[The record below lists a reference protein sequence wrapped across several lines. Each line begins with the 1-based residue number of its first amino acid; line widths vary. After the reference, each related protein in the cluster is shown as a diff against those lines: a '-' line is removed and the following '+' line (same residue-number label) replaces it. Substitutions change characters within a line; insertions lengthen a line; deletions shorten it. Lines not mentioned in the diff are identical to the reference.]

1 MYSLDDGVSSP
12 LGATFDGQGVNFAVF
27 AEHASGVDLCLFD
40 PSGRQEL
47 ATFALPRQSEGVWH
61 GYLRDAQPGLLYGYR
76 AHGPYEPSAGH
87 RYNPSKLL
95 IDPYARQLSGP
106 LAWNDALY
114 GYVVGTDGLDPPRSR
129 SDSAPFLP
137 KGVVEA
143 PFGSWE
149 DAPRRRSHWRDS
161 VIYEAHVKGFTAL
174 HPDIP
179 GPIRGTYD
187 ALGHPAV
194 VAHLQKIGATAVEL
208 LPIQSFVDDHFLVR
222 KGLRNYWGYSTLNY
236 FTPEPRYLAPTGI
249 PGLRQAIATLHS
261 AGIEVILDV
270 VYNHTAEGNEYGPTL
285 SFRGLDNA
293 VYYKLAPENRRHYW
307 DATGTGNTLNV
318 AHPQVL
324 RLVMDSLRHWVEAY
338 HVDGF
343 RFDLAPALARQ
354 PYDFDDDAGF
364 LAAIGQDPV
373 LRHTKLIAEPW
384 DLGHDGYRVGQ
395 FPRGWSE
402 WNDQFRD
409 PVRGF
414 WRGDGGRLPALA
426 RALTGS
432 REVFGPSGRHPWA
445 TVNFVTSHDGFTLN
459 DLVSYEEKHNYRNG
473 EHNRDGHS
481 HNLSMNFGVE
491 GPTDDIIVKLARSRQ
506 RKNLLA
512 TLFLSIGTPML
523 LMGDER
529 ARTQHGNNNA
539 YCQDNDTSWFDWDEP
554 PDPTIMPF
562 VEMLAE
568 LRRGN
573 KAFRRLGFLEGRH
586 HADTGLS
593 DVYWLAPEGRMMND
607 GDWRDFDRRAIG
619 CQFGNDGHDETRFLL
634 VLNADDRAVE
644 FRLPLDFP
652 SGEWHAVIDTATQ
665 DGLATDPHL
674 AVGPGG
680 HRLVAGRSLVL
691 LRHAAQ
697 FLPG

>member
-1 MYSLDDGVSSP
+1 MFRLDDGVPSL
-12 LGATFDGQGVNFAVF
+12 LGATFDGEGVNFAVF
-27 AEHASGVDLCLFD
+27 AEHASGIDLCVYD
-40 PSGRQEL
+40 AGGRHEI
-47 ATFALPRQSEGVWH
+47 ATFALPRQTEGVWH
-61 GYLRDAQPGLLYGYR
+61 GYLHEAQPGLLYGYR
-76 AHGPYEPSAGH
+76 AYGPYEPAAGH

-106 LAWNDALY
+106 LVWNDALY
-114 GYVVGTDGLDPPRSR
+114 GYVVGSEGADPPRSR
-129 SDSAPFLP
+129 TDSAPFLP
-137 KGVVEA
+137 KSVVEA
-143 PFGSWE
+143 PFAMWQE
-149 DAPRRRSHWRDS
+149 PRRKAHWRDS

-174 HPDIP
+174 NPDVP
-179 GPIRGTYD
+179 KPIRGTYD

-194 VAHLQKIGATAVEL
+194 VAHLQKIGVTAVEL

-236 FTPEPRYLAPTGI
+236 FTPEPRYLAGTGNA
-249 PGLRQAIATLHS
+249 GLRAAITNLHA

-270 VYNHTAEGNEYGPTL
+270 VYNHTAEGNEFGPTL
-285 SFRGLDNA
+285 SFKGLDNA
-293 VYYKLAPENRRHYW
+293 VYYKLAPENRRYYW

-318 AHPQVL
+318 SHPQVL
-324 RLVMDSLRHWVEAY
+324 RLVMDSLRYWVEAY
-338 HVDGF
+338 HIDGF

-354 PYDFDDDAGF
+354 PYDFEDDGGF

-409 PVRGF
+409 AVRGF

-426 RALTGS
+426 QAMTGS
-432 REVFGPSGRHPWA
+432 REVFEPSGRHPWS

-459 DLVSYEEKHNYRNG
+459 DLVSYQDKHNYRNG

-491 GPTDDIIVKLARSRQ
+491 GPTDDALVKLARSRQ

-512 TLFLSIGTPML
+512 TLFLSVGTPML

-529 ARTQHGNNNA
+529 GHTQDGNNNA
-539 YCQDNDTSWFDWDEP
+539 YCQDNDTSWLDWGAPEDA
-554 PDPTIMPF
+554 TLMPF
-562 VEMLAE
+562 VEMLTE
-568 LRRGN
+568 LRRRN
-573 KAFRRLGFLEGRH
+573 TAFRRFRFLEGRQR
-586 HADTGLS
+586 AETGLA
-593 DVYWLAPEGRMMND
+593 DVYWLAPEGRLMND
-607 GDWRDFDRRAIG
+607 EDWWDHDRRTIG
-619 CQFGNDGHDETRFLL
+619 CQLGNDNHGESRFLL
-634 VLNADDRAVE
+634 ILNADDRE
-644 FRLPLDFP
+644 SLFTLPLDFP
-652 SGEWHAVIDTATQ
+652 SGEWHAVIDTAMV
-665 DGLATDPHL
+665 DGLATDSHL
-674 AVGPGG
+674 PVGPGG
-680 HRLVAGRSLVL
+680 NRLVAAQSLVL
-691 LRHAAQ
+691 LRHTAQ